1 MGYRRAYDY
10 YMVVYM
16 NVETITIIFLAFIVI
31 GSLIAVETPN
41 LLSAVVCLGVVDIG
55 FTILFL
61 LLKAPDIAITQMV
74 VEVVCLII
82 LIRATVNR
90 DKSADTGERK
100 LFGLMTTGAII
111 IILFMFIMNV
121 VPLFGEFGNPIF
133 TRVENAPSQT
143 YISKCLEDTG
153 AANAVSAVILDYRGY
168 DTLGEATILF
178 ASVIGAIALLR
189 KKPRKKI
196 NEPDDSDSLS
206 VVKDE

>member
-1 MGYRRAYDY
+1 
-10 YMVVYM
+10 M

-31 GSLIAVETPN
+31 GSLIAIETPN
-41 LLSAVVCLGVVDIG
+41 LLSAVVCMGVVDIG

-90 DKSADTGERK
+90 DKSTDTGERK
-100 LFGLMTTGAII
+100 FFGLMTTMAII
-111 IILFMFIMNV
+111 IILFMFTMKV
-121 VPLFGEFGNPIF
+121 VPLFGEFGDPVF
-133 TRVENAPSQT
+133 LRAENAPSQT
-143 YISKCLEDTG
+143 YVSKSLEDTG
-153 AANAVSAVILDYRGY
+153 AANAVAAVILDYRGY

-178 ASVIGAIALLR
+178 AAVIGAIALLR

-196 NEPDDSDSLS
+196 NEPDMPDSLS

>member
-1 MGYRRAYDY
+1 
-10 YMVVYM
+10 M

-31 GSLIAVETPN
+31 GSLIAIETPN

-90 DKSADTGERK
+90 DKSAEPGERK

-121 VPLFGEFGNPIF
+121 VPLFGAFGDPVF

-143 YISKCLEDTG
+143 YISQCLKDTG

-178 ASVIGAIALLR
+178 ASVIGAVALLR

-196 NEPDDSDSLS
+196 NEPDESGYLP
-206 VVKDE
+206 VVNDE

>member
-1 MGYRRAYDY
+1 
-10 YMVVYM
+10 M

-31 GSLIAVETPN
+31 GSLIAIETPN

-196 NEPDDSDSLS
+196 NDPDESDSLS

>member
-1 MGYRRAYDY
+1 
-10 YMVVYM
+10 M

-31 GSLIAVETPN
+31 GSLIAIETPN

-74 VEVVCLII
+74 VEVVCLVI
-82 LIRATVNR
+82 LIRATVTKEKN
-90 DKSADTGERK
+90 ADTGERK
-100 LFGLMTTGAII
+100 FFGLMTTIAII
-111 IILFMFIMNV
+111 IVLFMFTMKV
-121 VPLFGEFGNPIF
+121 VPLFGEFGNPVF
-133 TRVENAPSQT
+133 TRVKNAPSQT
-143 YISKCLEDTG
+143 YIRKGLEDTG
-153 AANAVSAVILDYRGY
+153 AANTVSAIILDYRGY

-196 NEPDDSDSLS
+196 NESDNLDALS

>member
-1 MGYRRAYDY
+1 
-10 YMVVYM
+10 M

-31 GSLIAVETPN
+31 GSLIAIETPN

-100 LFGLMTTGAII
+100 FFGLMTTVAII
-111 IILFMFIMNV
+111 IILFMFTMKV

-133 TRVENAPSQT
+133 VRAENAPSQT
-143 YISKCLEDTG
+143 YVSKCLEDTG

-196 NEPDDSDSLS
+196 NEPDESDSLS